1 MAVMVGGT
9 GNFSEAILPGGG
21 NLRSDF
27 DYSNL
32 FWKLKAAFCE
42 YWASAKIKI
51 SMTFVFKE
59 YEFKIKKAHV
69 QWIQLKMKF
78 LVGYN
83 LEIVI

>member
-1 MAVMVGGT
+1 MAVKVGGT

-42 YWASAKIKI
+42 Y
-51 SMTFVFKE
+51 
-59 YEFKIKKAHV
+59 
-69 QWIQLKMKF
+69 
-78 LVGYN
+78 
-83 LEIVI
+83 